1 MMYFILWVVFLLTV
15 ILAVPIV
22 SFVEN
27 RKRQAALG
35 PRVKESEEELEA
47 DGESEAFEEE
57 PGEATFEA
65 VEETPLG
72 GDDFSAFEEIR

>member
-1 MMYFILWVVFLLTV
+1 MMYFLLWVVFLLTV

-35 PRVKESEEELEA
+35 PRVKESKEEPEAENDSGAVEEE
-47 DGESEAFEEE
+47 S
-57 PGEATFEA
+57 GEATFEA